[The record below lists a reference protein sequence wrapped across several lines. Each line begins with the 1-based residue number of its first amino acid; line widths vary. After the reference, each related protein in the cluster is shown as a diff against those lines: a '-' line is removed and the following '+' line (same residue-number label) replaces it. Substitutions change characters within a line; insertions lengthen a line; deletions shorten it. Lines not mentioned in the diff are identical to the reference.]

1 VALIAGSLHLGQPLK
16 AWRSFLGW
24 RKSWFSREVIAL
36 GGFVGL
42 ITLAVITKWLP
53 IATSFGVVFAAL
65 AALVGVITVACSA
78 MIYVKTRRDFWDAS
92 RSFPKFFGTTLLLG
106 AAVTMAVRSFTK
118 PDGGVLVASAIAL
131 VVATLVKLGIERRIF
146 AHLVDEEAVGQ
157 TPLNKTARLL
167 ANELNGFVRA
177 RIALGA
183 IGGVVVPLIMLVQ
196 IESEVTLLAIVS
208 SVLCV
213 AGEFLERY
221 LFFTA
226 VVTQKMP
233 GGVAS

>member
-1 VALIAGSLHLGQPLK
+1 MAYASL
-16 AWRSFLGW
+16 
-24 RKSWFSREVIAL
+24 
-36 GGFVGL
+36 
-42 ITLAVITKWLP
+42 
-53 IATSFGVVFAAL
+53 AAL
-65 AALVGVITVACSA
+65 AGATTVACSA
-78 MIYVKTRRDFWDAS
+78 MIYVKTRRDFWSAS
-92 RSFPKFFGTTLLLG
+92 RSFPKFFGATLLLG
-106 AAVTMAVRSFTK
+106 AAVTMAVLSFTK
-118 PDGGVLVASAIAL
+118 PGGRELMASAIAL
-131 VVATLVKLGIERRIF
+131 IVVTLAKLGLERRIS

-167 ANELNGFVRA
+167 ANDLNGFVRA

-183 IGGVVVPLIMLVQ
+183 IGGVVLPLIMLAQV
-196 IESEVTLLAIVS
+196 ESEVSLLATVS
-208 SVLCV
+208 AVLCV